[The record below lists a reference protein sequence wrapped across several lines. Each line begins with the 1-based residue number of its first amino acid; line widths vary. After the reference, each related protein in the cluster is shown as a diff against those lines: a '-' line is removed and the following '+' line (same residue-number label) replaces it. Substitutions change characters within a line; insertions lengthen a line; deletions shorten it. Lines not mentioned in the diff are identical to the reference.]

1 MRLVKEPPTPGE
13 LSSLCVIKHERPHC
27 EPSQRRAEK
36 TSVTLVTRIHIN
48 SVDKVPARPIFVVD
62 KIHVSNYCFCMFAE
76 QKRSAIKD
84 MAANLEKK
92 WRKLLAQEVSDKM
105 DTETAEGKPRHY
117 VLPHTLVVD
126 EFGTINNR
134 QEQETASGGRD
145 GQGCTPCE
153 EGCGPRSHRV
163 DA

>member
-1 MRLVKEPPTPGE
+1 MCDQARTPA
-13 LSSLCVIKHERPHC
+13 L
-27 EPSQRRAEK
+27 RAE
-36 TSVTLVTRIHIN
+36 SVSGEEDISDPRDPYTYQFRRQSL
-48 SVDKVPARPIFVVD
+48 ARPVFVVD

-126 EFGTINNR
+126 EFGTMNNR
-134 QEQETASGGRD
+134 
-145 GQGCTPCE
+145 
-153 EGCGPRSHRV
+153 
-163 DA
+163 